1 MNQVNIR
8 RIELI
13 NGEKILSAE
22 VNRTIDKNQLER
34 FRKLIKFN
42 QSKKL
47 NKKIDVMFTYSE
59 VY

>member
-34 FRKLIKFN
+34 FRQLIKFN